1 MIVSPKDAYKT
12 KKILNTRGP
21 LFFSLKQ
28 ETARFSIQ
36 LINFCNLKS

>member
-1 MIVSPKDAYKT
+1 MIVSPKHAYKT
-12 KKILNTRGP
+12 KKYEIQED

-36 LINFCNLKS
+36 LINIRKFKS